1 MSDAVS
7 FAKAAPLPHLFCF
20 GYGYSA
26 AALSRL
32 LRGEGWTI
40 SGTCRTPE
48 KRRALCAEGIQAFL
62 FDRGRPLND
71 AVATLAEVTHLLVSV
86 PPDADGDPVLDQHA
100 DSIASA
106 PSLRWIGYL
115 STTGVYGDTGGAL
128 VDEKA
133 PLRPTVERSVRRAG
147 AERAWLALFAEQGL
161 PVHVFRL
168 AGIYGPGRNTL
179 DQVRRGEARRIER
192 PGHAFSRIHV
202 DDIAGVLRASIV
214 RPRAGAVY
222 NVCDDEAAAPAE
234 VTALA
239 CRLLQVPVPP
249 AISFDDALPS
259 MSAMAR
265 SFWQDNR
272 RVDNTRIK
280 RELGVRLR
288 YPTYREGLAALAGG
302 SETSDAG

>member
-1 MSDAVS
+1 MSEAVS
-7 FAKAAPLPHLFCF
+7 FAQAAPLSHLFCF

-26 AALSRL
+26 AALARL
-32 LRGEGWTI
+32 LRAEGWAI
-40 SGTCRTPE
+40 SGTCRTAE
-48 KRRALCAEGIQAFL
+48 KQRALCAEGVQAFL
-62 FDRGRPLND
+62 FERGRPLND
-71 AVATLAEVTHLLVSV
+71 EAVTLAEVTHLLVSV

-100 DSIASA
+100 ESIAAA

-128 VDEKA
+128 VDETA
-133 PLRPTVERSVRRAG
+133 PLRPTVERSVRRAE

-192 PGHAFSRIHV
+192 PGHVFSRIHV
-202 DDIAGVLRASIV
+202 DDIARVLRASIA
-214 RPRAGAVY
+214 RPRPGAVY
-222 NVCDDEAAAPAE
+222 NVCDDEAAAPAD

-239 CRLLQVPVPP
+239 CRLLELPVPS
-249 AISFDDALPS
+249 AVSFEDALPL
-259 MSAMAR
+259 MSPMAR

-272 RVDNTRIK
+272 RVDNTRMK
-280 RELGVRLR
+280 RELGVRLL
-288 YPTYREGLAALAGG
+288 YPTYREGLAALVGA